1 MKRDYEQIYKEIK
14 QALKDMIT
22 NMKDDKHIIEFLLE
36 NLEEEENDWE
46 ANVFNIGMALG
57 STIGSIE
64 IIKSI
69 DKDSNF
75 EEFKREFEKVSVV
88 LKKYF
93 Y

>member
-22 NMKDDKHIIEFLLE
+22 NMKEDKDIIEFLLE
-36 NLEEEENDWE
+36 NLEEENNDWE

-64 IIKSI
+64 IIKSM
-69 DKDSNF
+69 DEDSNF
-75 EEFKREFEKVSVV
+75 EEFEREFEKVSVV

>member
-14 QALKDMIT
+14 QALKDMVA
-22 NMKDDKHIIEFLLE
+22 NMKDDKYIVEFLLN
-36 NLEEEENDWE
+36 NLEEKDDWE

-64 IIKSI
+64 LIKTM
-69 DKDSNF
+69 DEESNF
-75 EEFKREFEKVSVV
+75 EEFEREFRKVSAV

>member
-14 QALKDMIT
+14 QALKDMVA
-22 NMKDDKHIIEFLLE
+22 NMEDDKYIVEFLLN
-36 NLEEEENDWE
+36 NLEEKDDWE

-64 IIKSI
+64 LIKTM
-69 DKDSNF
+69 DEESNF
-75 EEFKREFEKVSVV
+75 EEFEREFRKVSAD

>member
-14 QALKDMIT
+14 QALKDMVA
-22 NMKDDKHIIEFLLE
+22 NMEDDKYIVEFLLN
-36 NLEEEENDWE
+36 NLEEKDDWE

-64 IIKSI
+64 LIKTM
-69 DKDSNF
+69 DEESNF
-75 EEFKREFEKVSVV
+75 EEFEREFRKVSAV